1 MYNNDWSKISSDY
14 KDSGKLK
21 EREDQSRTNM
31 TLVDDFGFEI
41 NILMWDSC
49 PYFYLGCIK
58 LSEIFQHVKL

>member
-21 EREDQSRTNM
+21 ERGDQSRTNM

-49 PYFYLGCIK
+49 PYF
-58 LSEIFQHVKL
+58 LSWMYKIIGNISTC

>member
-21 EREDQSRTNM
+21 ERGDQSRTNM

-49 PYFYLGCIK
+49 PYFFILN
-58 LSEIFQHVKL
+58 V